1 MKFKNLSHTPRI
13 GILGGGQ
20 LARMSAYAAYQLGF
34 EVVIWETTPASPAA
48 NITKHDFAGSIL
60 DDTLLRRFADA
71 CDVITLEN
79 EFIDA
84 ERLHFLE
91 SLGKKVFPSSKTIGL
106 IQDKFVQKRTL
117 ARKGIPVP
125 KFMEIKGAGDYLRA
139 AKQVGLPFLL
149 KSRKM
154 GYDGYGNAT
163 VFTQKDFSDTI
174 ARLQERHSALMG
186 ESFVNFK
193 KELAIMVVR
202 TKKETCVYPVVESIQ
217 ENHIC
222 KKVIAPA
229 AITPAIA
236 ASATDIAVAA
246 VEAVNGYGIFGI
258 ELFLTQN
265 GELLLNEMAPR
276 PHNTGHYT
284 IDACVTSQFE
294 NHIRSV
300 LDLPLGS
307 CGMTHKSAVMINLL
321 GKRNGAGIPTNYH
334 EALADPGTH
343 LHVYGKSSSRP
354 GRKMGHITVTGKS
367 RDNCM
372 MKAEN
377 AAAITDL

>member
-1 MKFKNLSHTPRI
+1 MKFRNFSRTPRI

-20 LARMSAYAAYQLGF
+20 LARMSASAAHRLGF
-34 EVVIWETTPASPAA
+34 EVAIWETAPASPAA
-48 NITKHDFAGSIL
+48 NITKHEFSGSIL
-60 DDTLLRRFADA
+60 DDDLLRRFADA

-91 SLGKKVFPSSKTIGL
+91 SLGKKVFPSSATIGL
-106 IQDKFVQKRTL
+106 IQDKFIQKRTL

-125 KFMEIKGAGDYLRA
+125 KFMEIKGSGDYLRA
-139 AKQVGLPFLL
+139 AKLVGLPFLL

-163 VFTQKDFSDTI
+163 VFTQKDFSDTYE
-174 ARLQERHSALMG
+174 RLQERHSALMG

-217 ENHIC
+217 GNHIC

-229 AITPAIA
+229 AISPQT
-236 ASATDIAVAA
+236 ASAATDIAVAA
-246 VEAVNGYGIFGI
+246 VEAVRGFGIFGV
-258 ELFLTQN
+258 ELFLTQE
-265 GELLLNEMAPR
+265 GELLVNEMAPR

-284 IDACVTSQFE
+284 IDACVASQFE

-300 LDLPLGS
+300 LELPLGS
-307 CGMTHKSAVMINLL
+307 CGMTHKAAVMINLL
-321 GKRNGAGIPTNYH
+321 GKREGEGIPANYH
-334 EALADPGTH
+334 EVLADPGVH
-343 LHVYGKSSSRP
+343 LHVYGKAQSRQ
-354 GRKMGHITVTGKS
+354 GRKMGHITLTGKS
-367 RDNCM
+367 REQCLS
-372 MKAEN
+372 KAEQ
-377 AAAITDL
+377 AAAIVDL